1 MRERPDLRAT
11 GRVVVILEPTPRRDR
26 IVGVLQRESNAMLS
40 FVPADLRLPKFKT
53 RLNDIPADIRN
64 SIEVRDLFSMLLQK
78 SCVEALELALSVA

>member
-1 MRERPDLRAT
+1 
-11 GRVVVILEPTPRRDR
+11 
-26 IVGVLQRESNAMLS
+26 MLL
-40 FVPADLRLPKFKT
+40 FVPADPRLPKFKT